1 MGEDQHGGGRVTGS
15 RVDQIT
21 VDQINVDRF
30 DVANAAFWLAQVA
43 SWLADP
49 DHAHWFAEDL
59 WAGAGQDAGPPL
71 TVIVGRAAAA
81 LRATLD
87 ADRTAR

>member
-1 MGEDQHGGGRVTGS
+1 MTSG

-21 VDQINVDRF
+21 VDRF

-43 SWLADP
+43 CWLDDP
-49 DHAHWFAEDL
+49 DHADRFAGDL
-59 WAGAGQDAGPPL
+59 WAGQDAGPPL

-81 LRATLD
+81 LRATLG
-87 ADRTAR
+87 RTDGSATVHGGVVR